1 MIIER
6 DRLIKHIL
14 DKKVGGRM
22 SSRFVIVDDD
32 AGIRKI
38 LQKIIEQNNLGMV
51 VHECDDGLKG
61 EMIIRECQ
69 PDIALVD
76 LLLPGQDGV
85 ELIEKVS
92 ASAVNTSFIMVSQA
106 TSEQLI
112 TKAYETG
119 IEFFIHKPINVLETI
134 SVINKVQES
143 RRLKQIMSLMH
154 ETISQYSHVRPI
166 VDEGQKN
173 IQKTRIYKA
182 FSDIGIIGEAGVKDI
197 YRMVQLILKQ
207 DSEGKSYQLSHI
219 YQQMSEGLDQ
229 DAKAIEQRVR
239 RATTKGLQNLA
250 NLGIEDYYNEIFQSY
265 SSSLFDFKEVR
276 HEMNFMQGKSQYRGK
291 INVKKFIEGL
301 LFIAEH

>member
-1 MIIER
+1 
-6 DRLIKHIL
+6 
-14 DKKVGGRM
+14 M

-32 AGIRKI
+32 AGIRRI
-38 LQKIIEQNNLGMV
+38 LQKIIEQNSLGMV
-51 VHECDDGLKG
+51 VDECDDGIKG
-61 EMIIRECQ
+61 EKIIREYQ

-92 ASAVNTSFIMVSQA
+92 SSAPNTSFIMVSQA
-106 TSEQLI
+106 TSEQLV
-112 TKAYETG
+112 TKAYEAG
-119 IEFFIHKPINVLETI
+119 IEFFIHKPINILETV

-143 RRLKQIMSLMH
+143 RRLKKIMSLMH
-154 ETISQYSHVRPI
+154 ETMSQYSHARPT
-166 VDEGQKN
+166 VDEGPKN
-173 IQKTRIYKA
+173 MQKTRIYKA
-182 FSDIGIIGEAGVKDI
+182 FSDLGIIGEAGVKDI
-197 YRMVQLILKQ
+197 YRMLQLILKQ
-207 DSEGKSYQLSHI
+207 GSEGKSYQLSHV
-219 YQQMSEGLDQ
+219 YQQISDGLDQ

-250 NLGIEDYYNEIFQSY
+250 NLGIEDYYNEIFQAY

>member
-1 MIIER
+1 
-6 DRLIKHIL
+6 
-14 DKKVGGRM
+14 M

-32 AGIRKI
+32 AGIRRI

-51 VHECDDGLKG
+51 VDECDDGLKG
-61 EMIIRECQ
+61 EMIIREYQ

-92 ASAVNTSFIMVSQA
+92 ASAMNTSFIMVSQA

-112 TKAYETG
+112 TKAYEAG
-119 IEFFIHKPINVLETI
+119 IEFFIHKPINILETV

-154 ETISQYSHVRPI
+154 ETISQYSHVRPV
-166 VDEGQKN
+166 VDEGPKN

-182 FSDIGIIGEAGVKDI
+182 FSDLGIIGEAGVKDI

-207 DSEGKSYQLSHI
+207 GSEGKSYQLSHI
-219 YQQMSEGLDQ
+219 YQQMSEGLEQ

-250 NLGIEDYYNEIFQSY
+250 NLGLEDYYNEIFQSY
-265 SSSLFDFKEVR
+265 STSLFDFKEVR
-276 HEMNFMQGKSQYRGK
+276 HEMNYMQGKSQYRGK

>member
-1 MIIER
+1 
-6 DRLIKHIL
+6 
-14 DKKVGGRM
+14 M

>member
-1 MIIER
+1 
-6 DRLIKHIL
+6 
-14 DKKVGGRM
+14 M

-38 LQKIIEQNNLGMV
+38 LQKIIEQNSLGTV
-51 VHECDDGLKG
+51 VDECDDGIKG
-61 EMIIRECQ
+61 EKVIREYQ

-92 ASAVNTSFIMVSQA
+92 ASAPHTSFIMVSQA
-106 TSEQLI
+106 TSEQLV
-112 TKAYETG
+112 TKAYEAG
-119 IEFFIHKPINVLETI
+119 IEFFIHKPINILETV

-143 RRLKQIMSLMH
+143 RRLKKIMSLMH
-154 ETISQYSHVRPI
+154 ETMSQYSHVRPTA
-166 VDEGQKN
+166 DEGPKN
-173 IQKTRIYKA
+173 MQKTRIYKA
-182 FSDIGIIGEAGVKDI
+182 FSDLGIIGEAGVKDI
-197 YRMVQLILKQ
+197 YRMLQLILKQ
-207 DSEGKSYQLSHI
+207 GSEGKSYQLSHV
-219 YQQMSEGLDQ
+219 YQQISDGLDQ

-250 NLGIEDYYNEIFQSY
+250 NLGIEDYYNEIFQAY